1 MTLKLSEIRNLQAEL
16 DERIMAN
23 HQVNRDQTR
32 TKRILALL
40 VEIAELANETRTF
53 KFWSF
58 KKASEKEVLLEELS
72 DCVHFVISLGI
83 DLHDQSESLI
93 FKSRP
98 EELSVQ
104 FIDWMAEAARL
115 QTSFTLHQYYIVLSY
130 IASVALAM
138 GFSAEDVASVY
149 LKKNEINHQR
159 QDNQY

>member
-1 MTLKLSEIRNLQAEL
+1 MTLKLSEIRNLQIEL

-83 DLHDQSESLI
+83 DLNDELESLE
-93 FKSRP
+93 FKPRL
-98 EELSVQ
+98 ETLSVQ

-115 QTSFTLHQYYIVLSY
+115 ETEFTVEQYQKVLSY
-130 IASVALAM
+130 IASVALAL
-138 GFSAEDVASVY
+138 GFSAEDVATTY
-149 LKKNEINHQR
+149 LKKNEINHHR